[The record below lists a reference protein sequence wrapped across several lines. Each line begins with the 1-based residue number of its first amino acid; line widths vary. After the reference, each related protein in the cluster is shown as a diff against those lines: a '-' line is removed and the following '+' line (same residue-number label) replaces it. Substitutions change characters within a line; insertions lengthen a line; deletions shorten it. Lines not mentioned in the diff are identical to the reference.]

1 MLVSVATAPNP
12 GRTNEDFA
20 IASPETVVLLDG
32 AGLPSGMDTGCTHGV
47 PWFVRA
53 LGASIFKHATERPA
67 ALTECLADAI
77 DSTARLH
84 AGTCDLGNPMTPT
97 STVAIVRVRGDAFE
111 WLVLADSTVVLSL
124 PDRIDAI
131 ADHQVSQVTDRQR
144 VEMAAE
150 LKSLGEA
157 ERRTALAHAQR
168 QLMNTAEGYWV
179 AATDPETAEQSLTG
193 EVPLPTVQAAA
204 VLTDGAARAVDDF
217 AVMGWPDLMSQLET
231 GGPHGV
237 IGHTRELE
245 RSDPQRR
252 RWPRSK
258 CHDDATVAFM
268 QREPEGLLG
277 KRR

>member
-12 GRTNEDFA
+12 GRINEDFA
-20 IASPETVVLLDG
+20 VASPETVVLLDG
-32 AGLPSGMDTGCTHGV
+32 AGLPSSMNTGCTHGV
-47 PWFVRA
+47 PWFVRT

-97 STVAIVRVRGDAFE
+97 STVAITRARGDAFE

-124 PDRIDAI
+124 PDGIDVI
-131 ADHQVSQVTDRQR
+131 SDHRVSAVTDRQR
-144 VEMAAE
+144 ADMAKE
-150 LKSLGEA
+150 LEHLPES
-157 ERRTALAHAQR
+157 ERRTALAYAQR
-168 QLMNTAEGYWV
+168 QLMNSAAGYWV
-179 AATDPETAEQSLTG
+179 AATEAGAAEQSLTG
-193 EVPLPTVQAAA
+193 EVSLSRVRAAA
-204 VLTDGAARAVDDF
+204 VLTDGAVRAVDDF
-217 AVMGWPDLMSQLET
+217 GVMGWPDLMSRLET
-231 GGPHGV
+231 SGPRGV
-237 IGHTRELE
+237 IDHTRELE

-258 CHDDATVAFM
+258 CHDDATVVLM

-277 KRR
+277 KQ